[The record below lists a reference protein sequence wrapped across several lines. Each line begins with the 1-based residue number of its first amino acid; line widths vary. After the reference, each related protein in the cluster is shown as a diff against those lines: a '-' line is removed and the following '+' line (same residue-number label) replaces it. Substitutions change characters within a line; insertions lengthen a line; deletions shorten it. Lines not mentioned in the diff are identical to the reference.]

1 MDDGV
6 EPIADAEM
14 DNLRGGFAIHC
25 LQIGFGATVTTCV
38 NGMPVLETLP
48 TITDAG
54 RLVQP
59 TLSQIGESLASL
71 GAEADHLIR

>member
-14 DNLRGGFAIHC
+14 EIVHGGFAIDC

-38 NGMPVLETLP
+38 DGMPVLETLP

-54 RLVQP
+54 RLVQQ

-71 GAEADHLIR
+71 GAAADHLIR